1 MIGAIHQVPLIGV
14 TRSRVEAAISF
25 IAGLSQ
31 RGRIRRQQGAA
42 NDPAFRRLEAVA
54 HPGRPIGRTEGTWVT
69 DCAEIQQCVL
79 LCSFCDHK
87 FKPSHRKYGYWRD
100 RNSPMGV
107 GGQCDGCR
115 TFQDT
120 GIQLYIHESNVGRSY
135 TAR

>member
-1 MIGAIHQVPLIGV
+1 MTAVIRQIPLIGV
-14 TRSRVEAAISF
+14 TRSRVQAAIAF
-25 IAGLSQ
+25 IAGIAQ
-31 RGRIRRQQGAA
+31 RHRMQRQQA
-42 NDPAFRRLEAVA
+42 RLNPIARVA
-54 HPGRPIGRTEGTWVT
+54 SPGRPIGKTEGTWVT

-87 FKPSHRKYGYWRD
+87 FEPSHRKYGYWRD
-100 RNSPMGV
+100 RNSPLGV
-107 GGQCDGCR
+107 GGTCDGCR